1 MQRSYRQQ
9 FSNPYARASSW
20 LPAISLVAGL
30 TLWAGLQD
38 AHAAE
43 PATEPFKFTN
53 IHFETNASA
62 CDMGIQILFDT
73 DGVTELSIE
82 GPNDVIVFSSWTPA
96 GKEDTHDQTEGFQE
110 RVEPAIRELEN
121 ALGCEF
127 SPDAISLSKLFKR
140 WPAGTYDFEATSS
153 GVVFESETRLTHKI
167 PAGPAI
173 TAPKDGAVVPHD
185 QPLSITWNKVTGPI
199 LPYLGPVEI
208 VGYHVLVKDVTV
220 PGLPGPLP
228 PAQFDI
234 DVAKNETS
242 IVLPKQYLEPNR
254 IYEFEVLATE
264 KGANQTITE
273 GGVFCT
279 SPKTPANCKLP

>member
-1 MQRSYRQQ
+1 LDSQYVSA
-9 FSNPYARASSW
+9 FSW
-20 LPAISLVAGL
+20 LPAVSLVAGL
-30 TLWAGLQD
+30 TLWAGLQA

-43 PATEPFKFTN
+43 PKPEPFKFMN
-53 IHFETNASA
+53 IHFETNASG

-110 RVEPAIRELEN
+110 RVEPPIRELEN
-121 ALGCEF
+121 ALGCDF
-127 SPDAISLSKLFKR
+127 SPDAISLSKLFRR
-140 WPAGTYDFEATSS
+140 WPAGTYEFEAASMDVDFE
-153 GVVFESETRLTHKI
+153 GETRLTHKI
-167 PAGPAI
+167 PAGPVI
-173 TAPKDGAVVPHD
+173 TAPADGAVVPHD
-185 QPLSITWNKVTGPI
+185 QPLSIRWNKVTGPI

-220 PGLPGPLP
+220 PGLSGPLP
-228 PAQFDI
+228 PAQLDI

-242 IVLPKQYLEPNR
+242 AVVPKQFLEPNR

-279 SPKTPANCKLP
+279 RPKTPANCELP